1 MSADIKYRK
10 KKLGSYPYFLVLFS
24 LIFSLTIIGFWISML
39 LIGDQLQQTLKEKI
53 SIQVYLQ
60 KELSADSISKIKK
73 LVENRPYILRKGGKP
88 HVIFISKEVS
98 AKKFIEE
105 TGENFADFMG
115 ENPLR
120 DALVIHV
127 DPAFSTAGQ
136 LVKIKKDLS
145 AQGGIF
151 EVSYIDGLADA
162 IHDNIKKLTL
172 AAIAF
177 TIVMIVV
184 IFLLINNTIKL
195 AMYSQRFLIRSMQL
209 VGATSW
215 FIQKPYLFRSMW
227 LGMLGG
233 FFASSIILAI
243 LEYSKEFFPEMA
255 NLLFIE
261 KEFILL
267 GSLILGGGFI
277 CLFSSLLAVS
287 RYLGKSLEEL
297 Y

>member
-1 MSADIKYRK
+1 MSADIKYKK

-39 LIGDQLQQTLKEKI
+39 LMGDQLQKTIKEKI
-53 SIQVYLQ
+53 SIQVYLH
-60 KELSADSISKIKK
+60 KELSADSIQKIQK
-73 LVENRPYILRKGGKP
+73 LVQNRPYVLQKDGMP
-88 HVIFISKEVS
+88 QVLFISKEAS

-120 DALVIHV
+120 DAFVINI
-127 DPAFSTAGQ
+127 DPAYSKSEQ
-136 LVKIKKDLS
+136 LARIKSDLS
-145 AQGGIF
+145 SQGGIF
-151 EVSYIDGLADA
+151 EVSYIEGLADA
-162 IHDNIKKLTL
+162 IHHNIQRLSI

-177 TIVMIVV
+177 TSVMIVV

-209 VGATSW
+209 VGAKSW

-233 FFASSIILAI
+233 FVAAVIILAI
-243 LEYSKEFFPEMA
+243 LQYGKSYFPEIG

-267 GSLILGGGFI
+267 GGLILGGGMI